1 MLIPRWWRASVN
13 VAPSIGRAVWSKQ
26 SFICRRRNTVV
37 NKLKNTSI
45 VYIHFIPA
53 LSWSHLHRENW
64 VYSGNTG
71 HKGQFRVCNLHI
83 DAFLYLKDTLDTG
96 AVRLCLPLFHT
107 LPPCEHHSP
116 KMGSDKTPGRLL
128 HLWEAASASGCLQHC
143 LLGNA
148 LLQHKKRNHHSCSYQ
163 LKKEKRDSEKHV
175 LIFHT
180 WGEDVWVEANIE
192 GSVADRTHRFAGVQ
206 DDLSA
211 FGVCFQSRHST
222 QSYKQF
228 TKTINT
234 LQCYN
239 YNQTHTS

>member
-45 VYIHFIPA
+45 VYIHFVPA

-163 LKKEKRDSEKHV
+163 LKKEKRKKGFRKTFLSFIPGEKMSGLKRMSKEV
-175 LIFHT
+175 LL
-180 WGEDVWVEANIE
+180 IE
-192 GSVADRTHRFAGVQ
+192 PTALQAFRTTSLLLGSVSSPDTVRKV
-206 DDLSA
+206 
-211 FGVCFQSRHST
+211 
-222 QSYKQF
+222 
-228 TKTINT
+228 INNS
-234 LQCYN
+234 LKL
-239 YNQTHTS
+239 